1 MNTDG
6 PMEIVTMATI
16 MRINHMVLEFIVL
29 FMVIIMLGNLQMGY
43 FKVLYTCAIST
54 CEEQHI
60 AMIYY
65 IITPSYTGTV

>member
-43 FKVLYTCAIST
+43 FKVYAIST

-65 IITPSYTGTV
+65 NTTPSYTGSV

>member
-43 FKVLYTCAIST
+43 FKVYAIST